1 MRHVTPL
8 VLIALMVASDA
19 SAGDRRTPEAR
30 AAVRNSIERAFKA
43 TSQEQQ
49 QSAFDEIVALGCPAV
64 PEIIAAMDD
73 SRPLP
78 VAYIRLQ
85 NDDPHAFEAFRQYGP
100 RSMTDALAAI
110 LNHLTWQDFGFIYNG
125 VTEQERKR
133 AIAGWRAFLRDTP
146 TRELCAPKQ
155 RGG

>member
-8 VLIALMVASDA
+8 VLIALMVAGGA
-19 SAGDRRTPEAR
+19 SAGDRRTAEAR
-30 AAVRNSIERAFKA
+30 AVRNSIERAIKA

-49 QSAFDEIVALGCPAV
+49 QAAFDEIVALGCPAV
-64 PEIIAAMDD
+64 PEIVAAMDD

-78 VAYIRLQ
+78 VAYIRLK
-85 NDDPHAFEAFRQYGP
+85 NDDPQAFEAFRQYGP
-100 RSMTDALAAI
+100 RSMSDALAAI

-125 VTEQERKR
+125 ATEQERTR

-146 TRELCAPKQ
+146 TRELCAAKQ